1 MRLCLC
7 GTINSHIYLVIRVA
21 MTASPSSV
29 SLYLQYIFFQRLLR
43 KFLLDLSSPV
53 SSLMPSHVSVVP
65 LLLISHPGVF
75 WACSYFW
82 KSRSLPAFSSISL
95 LLTATPR
102 IYS

>member
-1 MRLCLC
+1 
-7 GTINSHIYLVIRVA
+7 

-53 SSLMPSHVSVVP
+53 SSLMSSHVPAVP

-75 WACSYFW
+75 WAAVFSGIVEAGLLFRL
-82 KSRSLPAFSSISL
+82 SRC
-95 LLTATPR
+95 
-102 IYS
+102 Y